1 MITPAS
7 PDTSNPEL
15 VIIGGCGHVGL
26 PLGLAFARAGVR
38 VVGLDIDAAK
48 VAQTNEGHMPFVD
61 KGADELLPRVLASG
75 MFRCTTDAA
84 VLGRADTVITVIGT
98 PLDEHLNPRFE
109 VYDDLIAAD
118 RTFLRKGQLLV
129 LRSTVYPGTTDRIA
143 RALAE
148 EGIEVDVA
156 FCPERVAE
164 GVALEEI
171 STLPQIVSGTSERA
185 RDRAEALFRKITP
198 DIVTMEPLGAELTKL
213 FNNAW
218 RYIQFAT
225 ANQFFMIAN
234 EWGVDFYAIHGA
246 MTEKYP
252 RGRGFPR
259 AGFAAG
265 PCLFKDTMQ
274 LSAFDN
280 NAFFLGHA
288 AMLVNEGLPNY
299 IVRRAAERWNL
310 REMTAGVL
318 GMTFKGDS
326 DDPRESLSFKLKK
339 ALQRECRAVLCSD
352 PFLVDDELVPHEQMA
367 ARCDVLFVGTPHS
380 LYRGADFGDKPV
392 IDIWNITKSGVSVI

>member
-1 MITPAS
+1 MSQI
-7 PDTSNPEL
+7 

-26 PLGLAFARAGVR
+26 PLGLALARAGHR

-48 VAQTNEGHMPFVD
+48 VAETNAGRMPFAD
-61 KGADELLPRVLASG
+61 KGADELLPKVLADDS
-75 MFRCTTDAA
+75 FRCTTDKACLEKA
-84 VLGRADTVITVIGT
+84 EIVITVIGT

-129 LRSTVYPGTTDRIA
+129 LRSTVYPGTTERIA
-143 RALAE
+143 AALAR

-171 STLPQIVSGTSERA
+171 STLPQIVSGTSARARERA
-185 RDRAEALFRKITP
+185 AALFRSLTP
-198 DIVTMEPLGAELTKL
+198 DVIEMEPRAAELTKL
-213 FNNAW
+213 FNNTW

-234 EWGVDFYAIHGA
+234 EHGLDFYEIHRA

-252 RGRGFPR
+252 RAKAFPK

-274 LSAFDN
+274 IAAFHE
-280 NAFFLGHA
+280 NAFFLGHS

-299 IVRRAAERWNL
+299 LVRRALLRWPL
-310 REMTAGVL
+310 RELSVGVV
-318 GMTFKGDS
+318 GMAF
-326 DDPRESLSFKLKK
+326 
-339 ALQRECRAVLCSD
+339 
-352 PFLVDDELVPHEQMA
+352 
-367 ARCDVLFVGTPHS
+367 
-380 LYRGADFGDKPV
+380 
-392 IDIWNITKSGVSVI
+392 